1 MGSESI
7 AIQLAWNTRHIAG
20 WCIVLKMRLSNDSRD
35 SSLHSH
41 LTLPW
46 LWTQLMVSLLS
57 SDNSQ
62 RHCWVLICCMHSPA
76 LSLVGPA
83 QKIVTPWL
91 SLFSSDYTTDIT
103 MDRPY
108 SLHPQ
113 CLERRQNETYYK
125 NSRVF
130 PPVWALSEQAYK
142 IIYRLIE
149 TTFDQRTAVE
159 IRGVR
164 LTWSG
169 ACVHLLWE

>member
-1 MGSESI
+1 MYCIEDATVERQPRFI
-7 AIQLAWNTRHIAG
+7 AAFSPDAAMIVNTADGI
-20 WCIVLKMRLSNDSRD
+20 
-35 SSLHSH
+35 SH
-41 LTLPW
+41 VVW
-46 LWTQLMVSLLS
+46 Q
-57 SDNSQ
+57 SQ